1 MDNNGLTHFD
11 GEGNAIMVDVSG
23 KDVTSRTATAKGSI
37 HVNREVMDAVVNHTA
52 KKGDVLGVA
61 RVAGIMAVKQTS
73 SLIPM
78 CHTLLISK
86 CRQTRKT

>member
-52 KKGDVLGVA
+52 KKVTCWVWPVWPA
-61 RVAGIMAVKQTS
+61 SWQ
-73 SLIPM
+73 
-78 CHTLLISK
+78 
-86 CRQTRKT
+86 

>member
-37 HVNREVMDAVVNHTA
+37 HVNREVMDAVVNLSLIHIYH
-52 KKGDVLGVA
+52 
-61 RVAGIMAVKQTS
+61 AGICQIRLCGRQHWKCLYRRS
-73 SLIPM
+73 SL
-78 CHTLLISK
+78 HDRRELYRSGD
-86 CRQTRKT
+86 

>member
-52 KKGDVLGVA
+52 KK
-61 RVAGIMAVKQTS
+61 R
-73 SLIPM
+73 
-78 CHTLLISK
+78 
-86 CRQTRKT
+86 

>member
-61 RVAGIMAVKQTS
+61 RVAGIMAV
-73 SLIPM
+73 
-78 CHTLLISK
+78 
-86 CRQTRKT
+86 